1 MLEAKRAYGGQVMS
15 LVLPYVDSLW
25 FSVDYKGL
33 ERMEIEVKF
42 TAEFYN
48 GLSEAQK
55 EVLQFAFP
63 EIKEAVD
70 RWEETEPQEDEN
82 LPKIITSEE

>member
-1 MLEAKRAYGGQVMS
+1 MLEAKHWYWHWEMTA
-15 LVLPYVDSLW
+15 LVAVYVGKLW
-25 FSVDYKGL
+25 FNVTEDEEL
-33 ERMEIEVKF
+33 LVTF
-42 TAEFYN
+42 TAELYDN
-48 GLSEAQK
+48 LSDIQK
-55 EVLQFAFP
+55 EILLLMFP